1 MANEIEKNNNIIN
14 PVEVE
19 QTYNS
24 VRGYVVEAQKQ
35 IYRSVNS
42 AMVEAYRKIG
52 KEIYEACG
60 ENATHCVAN

>member
-1 MANEIEKNNNIIN
+1 MTS
-14 PVEVE
+14 VEETNGVE
-19 QTYNS
+19 QTYHS

-42 AMVEAYRKIG
+42 AMVEAYWKIG